1 MADAP
6 SADSPAAEELVGL
19 FARLRRECAWKAAQT
34 HQSLARYLLEETY
47 EALEAID
54 SGDPDR
60 LRDELGDVLLQVHLH
75 AAIAAE
81 SGAFDFEDVAAGLRD
96 KMIRRNPHV
105 FGDAVE
111 TDPARIDAAWQRI
124 KAEER
129 GAAGPTPVDDRIPQ
143 DLPALLRATKV
154 LERLAGRGG
163 TEPLTSLTASPEEGA
178 EGAEDVDPAESIG
191 RRLLALAEEA
201 RRAKVD
207 PEQALRQTLR
217 DLSDRL
223 G

>member
-1 MADAP
+1 MADPSSAP
-6 SADSPAAEELVGL
+6 APEQLVEL

-34 HQSLARYLLEETY
+34 HRSLARYLLEETY

-81 SGAFDFEDVAAGLRD
+81 EGSFDFADVAAGLRD

-111 TDPARIDAAWQRI
+111 TDPVRIDAAWQRI
-124 KAEER
+124 KAAER
-129 GAAGPTPVDDRIPQ
+129 GAAGPPALDVGIPQ
-143 DLPALLRATKV
+143 ELPALLRATKV
-154 LERLAGRGG
+154 LERLAQAGDTVLPGAG
-163 TEPLTSLTASPEEGA
+163 EPA
-178 EGAEDVDPAESIG
+178 EGGDPARSIG
-191 RRLLALAEEA
+191 SRLLALVEEA
-201 RRAKVD
+201 RVAQVD
-207 PEQALRQTLR
+207 PEQALRETLR
-217 DLSDRL
+217 DLTNRTY
-223 G
+223 